1 LADGLTGRRT
11 ENPSGG
17 FYIRIAIQDCNMRLP
32 RSGYLALA
40 GTVIFLGWSANLG
53 GALPQQVGFVDL
65 TGIHDATKPPAGIQ
79 KHDLPEGCKKLVPGV
94 MGDGIRETD
103 DGQPRDIEVAVTGIE
118 TSRPTLGSG
127 ILADVQLRNTGT
139 EAIQIPW
146 STDGETIR
154 VGQGPTSFVWEEG
167 SFDLVLKQKNA
178 DGVLLTSLN
187 KWVFST
193 KYAVG
198 SERTIPAGGYISA
211 LVRFKVED
219 EFSIHKVQAGDWLLS
234 ATWTQAERE
243 RSFANCAVSSIYFRD
258 NHYYRQVNPTITLH
272 VFPNDATSS
281 GGH

>member
-1 LADGLTGRRT
+1 
-11 ENPSGG
+11 
-17 FYIRIAIQDCNMRLP
+17 M
-32 RSGYLALA
+32 
-40 GTVIFLGWSANLG
+40 
-53 GALPQQVGFVDL
+53 
-65 TGIHDATKPPAGIQ
+65 
-79 KHDLPEGCKKLVPGV
+79 
-94 MGDGIRETD
+94 
-103 DGQPRDIEVAVTGIE
+103 
-118 TSRPTLGSG
+118 
-127 ILADVQLRNTGT
+127 QLRNTGT

-198 SERTIPAGGYISA
+198 SERTDPAGGYISA

-258 NHYYRQVNPTITLH
+258 NRYYRQVNPTITLH